1 MKRYQNPAVVEH
13 LASAYVA
20 GTLHPATRRRLEV
33 LMQKSTPLALAVNA
47 WSERLSPLFERLP
60 AQRPSAALW
69 ARIEQRTVAAV
80 PARGAQQATASKW
93 WRWFSPVPLAHL
105 VVGLVLGVVALPLW
119 QTLSNPAQEAQ
130 LPASYAGVLG
140 TTDGKPGLV
149 VSSLRHGMHID
160 VRQITPVAVP
170 AGQTLFLWRLD
181 AQGVATAIGPLANAK
196 WVQTPLAE
204 PAEKVFFT
212 AVELAVSLEP
222 IGAKPTTPT
231 GAFVY
236 RGLCGKLWKP

>member
-1 MKRYQNPAVVEH
+1 MKRYQHPAVIEH

-20 GTLHPATRRRLEV
+20 GTLHPAVRRRLEA
-33 LMQKSTPLALAVNA
+33 LMQKTPQLALEVDA
-47 WSERLSPLFERLP
+47 WSERLSPLFAQLP
-60 AQRPSAALW
+60 AQQPSAALW
-69 ARIEQRTVAAV
+69 PKIEQRTVTQ
-80 PARGAQQATASKW
+80 PTQTQKSRSLKW
-93 WRWFSPVPLAHL
+93 WRWLSPVPLANL
-105 VVGLVLGVVALPLW
+105 MLGLVLGLVALPLW
-119 QTLSNPAQEAQ
+119 HTLSNPAQEAQ

-140 TTDGKPGLV
+140 TADGKPGLV
-149 VSSLRHGMHID
+149 VSSLRHAKQID

-170 AGQTLFLWRLD
+170 AGQTLYLWRLD
-181 AQGVATAIGPLANAK
+181 AKGVATAIGPLANAK
-196 WVQTPLAE
+196 WAQTPLAE

-222 IGAKPTTPT
+222 IGTTPTTPT

>member
-1 MKRYQNPAVVEH
+1 MKRYQNPAIVEH
-13 LASAYVA
+13 LAAAYVA
-20 GTLHPATRRRLEV
+20 GTLQPATRRRLEA
-33 LMQKSTPLALAVNA
+33 LLPTHRALALEVDA

-69 ARIEQRTVAAV
+69 ARIEQRTVAAQS
-80 PARGAQQATASKW
+80 RGAKPATASKW
-93 WRWFSPVPLAHL
+93 WRWLGPVPLAHL
-105 VVGLVLGVVALPLW
+105 VVGVVVGVVALPLW
-119 QTLSNPAQEAQ
+119 QTLSRPAQEAQ

-140 TTDGKPGLV
+140 TADGKPGLV

-181 AQGVATAIGPLANAK
+181 AQGVATAIGPLTQAK
-196 WVQTPLAE
+196 WGQTPLAE

-222 IGAKPTTPT
+222 IGATPAAPS

>member
-1 MKRYQNPAVVEH
+1 MKRYQHPAVIEH

-20 GTLHPATRRRLEV
+20 GTLHPATRRRLEA
-33 LMQKSTPLALAVNA
+33 LMQKNTPLALEVDA
-47 WSERLSPLFERLP
+47 WSERLAPLFERLP
-60 AQRPSAALW
+60 AQKPSAALW
-69 ARIEQRTVAAV
+69 AQIEQRTVAP
-80 PARGAQQATASKW
+80 PAAPQKTASQKW
-93 WRWFSPVPLAHL
+93 WSWLSPLPLANL
-105 VVGLVLGVVALPLW
+105 MVGLVLGLVALPLW
-119 QTLSNPAQEAQ
+119 HTLSNPAQEAQ

-140 TTDGKPGLV
+140 TADGKPGLV
-149 VSSLRHGMHID
+149 VSSLRHGMQID

-170 AGQTLFLWRLD
+170 AGQTLYLWRLD
-181 AQGVATAIGPLANAK
+181 AQGVATAIGPLANGK

-222 IGAKPTTPT
+222 MGSKPTAPT

>member
-1 MKRYQNPAVVEH
+1 MKRYQNPAIVEH
-13 LASAYVA
+13 LAAAYVA
-20 GTLHPATRRRLEV
+20 GTLQPATRRRLEA
-33 LMQKSTPLALAVNA
+33 LMSTHRTLALEVDA

-60 AQRPSAALW
+60 AQRPSTALW
-69 ARIEQRTVAAV
+69 TRIEQRTVA
-80 PARGAQQATASKW
+80 PAPAPGAHKTAPSKW
-93 WRWFSPVPLAHL
+93 WRWFSPVPLANL

-119 QTLSNPAQEAQ
+119 QTLSSPAQEAQ

-140 TTDGKPGLV
+140 TADGKPGLV

-181 AQGVATAIGPLANAK
+181 AQGVATAIGPLAHAK

-222 IGAKPTTPT
+222 IGATPAAPS